1 MGDFKWSFFRA
12 GGVDQ
17 VILKSG
23 ADVAALPKLD
33 KKLWVALACPTKGTE
48 IDEKTL
54 ELLDADKDGRLR
66 PPEVLAAIEWTTK
79 AFKSLDILF
88 EKGADLPLG
97 ALDADDEEG
106 KGVLASAKRILK
118 DRDKKDAK
126 AIALEDVQAMQEV
139 FAQTRFNGDGIVPVD
154 AAGDDATKKAIE
166 DLMAAAGSVTD
177 RSGKPGVDKTI
188 VEAFFKDAA
197 ELVAWDDEGKSEAV
211 RPLGD
216 GTAAAFD
223 ALVAVEAKLD
233 DWFTRTRIA
242 AFDGRGAL
250 LAASDAELGTLAQK
264 MLSRDLDEVAHLPLA
279 KIEPGA
285 ALPLEGAVNP
295 AWAAKLAA
303 FRDATVKP
311 LLGEKR
317 ALTEAELA
325 AIRDK
330 LAAHRAWRAK
340 KPTTAVEKLGVD
352 RARVLA
358 SGSARADIEGL
369 IAEDTALEAEYA
381 KISLV
386 EKAVR
391 LRRDLLPLLR
401 NFVNFSDFYGKRKG
415 AFQAGTLFLDGRSC
429 DLCIRVNDAAK
440 HASLAGLAKAY
451 LAYCDCTRTTATGT
465 EKMSIVAAFTAGDVD
480 NLMVGR
486 NGVFYDRKGN
496 DWDATI
502 TSIIE
507 NPISVRQAFWAPY
520 KKLLRLI
527 EEQIA
532 KRAAEKDKEAH
543 AHIEGA
549 AQSTAH
555 ADKTP
560 VDLPPADGAPPAP
573 VAPKKDEEKGID
585 VGAVAALGV
594 AVAGISSFL
603 GLMFGK
609 FVDLGV
615 WMPLGLIVLLLTI
628 SGPSMLIAWLKLR
641 QRNLG
646 PILDANGWAVNAMC
660 RINVP
665 FGGTLTQVRALPD
678 GASRS
683 ADDPYAEKP
692 TPWGFYVFLLVVA
705 VLLGMWSVGK
715 LDGFLPE
722 NVQAV
727 NVLHKKK
734 VDPAASASAAPA
746 PAPPASK

>member
-1 MGDFKWSFFRA
+1 MSETNWSFFRA

-17 VILKSG
+17 VVLKTG

-54 ELLDADKDGRLR
+54 ELLDTDKDGRLR
-66 PPEVLAAIEWTTK
+66 PPEILAAIEWAGK
-79 AFKSLDILF
+79 AFKSLDVLF
-88 EKGADLPLG
+88 EKGTELPLS
-97 ALDADDEEG
+97 ALDPDDDEG

-118 DRDKKDAK
+118 DRDKKEAK
-126 AIALEDVQAMQEV
+126 AITIEDVLAMQEV
-139 FAQTRFNGDGIVPVD
+139 FAQTRFNGDGIVPVE
-154 AAGDDATKKAIE
+154 AAGEGPTKKVVE
-166 DLMAAAGSVTD
+166 DVIATAGSVTD
-177 RSGKPGVDKTI
+177 RSGKPGVDKAI

-197 ELVAWDDEGKSEAV
+197 ALVAWEDEGKAEAI

-216 GTAAAFD
+216 ATAAAFD
-223 ALVAVEAKLD
+223 ALSAIEAKIE
-233 DWFTRTRIA
+233 DWFTRARIA

-250 LAASDAELGTLAQK
+250 LGASDEELATLAQK
-264 MLSRDLDEVAHLPLA
+264 ALSRDLEAVAHLPLA

-285 ALPLEGAVNP
+285 TLPLDGAVNP
-295 AWAAKLAA
+295 AWAAKLAT
-303 FRDATVKP
+303 FRDAVVKP
-311 LLGEKR
+311 LLGDKR
-317 ALTEAELA
+317 ALSEADFA
-325 AIRDK
+325 TVKDK
-330 LAAHRAWRAK
+330 LGAHRAWRAK
-340 KPTTAVEKLGVD
+340 KPTLGVEKLGID
-352 RARVLA
+352 RLRELT
-358 SGSARADIEGL
+358 SGTARADVEAL
-369 IAEDTALEAEYA
+369 IAEDAALEAEYA

-401 NFVNFSDFYGKRKG
+401 NFVNFADFYGKKKG
-415 AFQAGTLFLDGRSC
+415 AFQAGTLFLDARSC
-429 DLCIRVNDAAK
+429 NLCIRVNDAAK
-440 HASLAGLAKAY
+440 HAALAGLAKAY

-465 EKMSIVAAFTAGDVD
+465 EKMTIVAAFTAGDVD

-502 TSIIE
+502 VSIVE
-507 NPISVRQAFWAPY
+507 NPISVRQAFWSPY

-532 KRAAEKDKEAH
+532 KRAADKEKESHGKIDEA
-543 AHIEGA
+543 A
-549 AQSTAH
+549 AQAAN
-555 ADKTP
+555 ADQTKVP
-560 VDLPPADGAPPAP
+560 EPEAAA
-573 VAPKKDEEKGID
+573 KEEKGLD
-585 VGAVAALGV
+585 VGAVAAIGV

-609 FVDLGV
+609 FIDLGV
-615 WMPLGLIVLLLTI
+615 WMPVGLVALVLSI
-628 SGPSMLIAWLKLR
+628 SAPSMLIAWLKLR

-665 FGGTLTQVRALPD
+665 FGGSLTDVGKLPD

-683 ADDPYAEKP
+683 ADDPYAEEP
-692 TPWGFYVFLLVVA
+692 TPWALYVVLA
-705 VLLGMWSVGK
+705 VLVTLLGFWAVGK
-715 LDGFLPE
+715 LDGWLPE
-722 NVQAV
+722 NVQSTK
-727 NVLHKKK
+727 VLHKTA
-734 VDPAASASAAPA
+734 PAAA